1 MIQNKIDIKPYLL
14 YKKICFIYKLAF
26 LKMNA
31 APPPQKKI
39 IYQSKFL
46 IFFALSFPY
55 SLCKISFDF
64 ESLQKELRILNKN
77 YCIEFF

>member
-1 MIQNKIDIKPYLL
+1 MIQNKMDIKPYLL
-14 YKKICFIYKLAF
+14 YTKICFIYKLAF
-26 LKMNA
+26 VKMNA
-31 APPPQKKI
+31 PPKKKI
-39 IYQSKFL
+39 IYQSTFL
-46 IFFALSFPY
+46 IFFALSFQY